1 MSFLWSENTEREDE
15 DPWVDGFSCSEIFSS
30 GQGLTYDDLILL
42 PGHIDFGTD
51 DVNIQGRFSR
61 NIPIK
66 APFVSSPMDTVTEAN
81 MAIGMALHGGIGVI
95 HNNQPAEQQADQV
108 RIVKRYKNGFI
119 TKPLTLS
126 PECTIADVDAIKY
139 KFGFSGVPIT
149 DNGEIGG
156 VLVGIVTSRDVDF
169 IEDRTIK
176 LKDVMTTD
184 LTVGMD
190 SGTLEENNQILL
202 KSKKAKLPIV
212 DNDKRLVALMSRTDL
227 LKNRDFPLATKDPE
241 TKSLRVAAA
250 IGTRNADKE
259 RAKLLVEAGVDA
271 IVIDSS
277 QGDSKY
283 QHAMIAYL
291 KKNFPKVDVVGG
303 NVVSMKQAKNLIQ
316 SGVDGLRIGMGIGSI
331 CTTQEVCAVGRPQA
345 SAVYHVAR
353 FADQYGIPVIADGG
367 IRNTGNIVKALV
379 LGASTVMMGSMLA
392 GTEEAPGEYF
402 YQDGVRLKRYR
413 GMGSL
418 EAMNKGSKQRY
429 FVKSDVVRVAQG
441 VSGAV
446 QDKGPLRRYIPY
458 IVQGVKH
465 GFQDLGVKSCDEAK
479 TKRAAGEIRFELRT
493 ASAQREGGIHSLYS
507 YEKSKIG
514 V

>member
-1 MSFLWSENTEREDE
+1 MSFLWSESANEN
-15 DPWVDGFSCSEIFSS
+15 DPWVDGFSCAEIFAS

-42 PGHIDFGTD
+42 PGQISFGTD
-51 DVNIQGRFSR
+51 EISISGYFSR
-61 NIPIK
+61 NIPLK

-95 HNNQPAEQQADQV
+95 HNNQSIEDQADSV
-108 RIVKRYKNGFI
+108 RTVKRYKNGFI
-119 TKPLTLS
+119 TKPMTLS
-126 PECTIADVDAIKY
+126 PENSIADVDKIKY
-139 KFGFSGVPIT
+139 EFGFSGVPIT

-156 VLVGIVTSRDVDF
+156 LLVGIVTSRDVDF
-169 IEDRTIK
+169 IEDRSIK

-184 LTVGMD
+184 LVVGMD
-190 SGTLEENNQILL
+190 TGTLEENNQILL

-212 DNDKRLVALMSRTDL
+212 DKDNKLVALMSRTDL
-227 LKNRDFPLATKDPE
+227 LKNRDYPLATKDPD
-241 TKSLRVAAA
+241 TKSLRVAAS

-259 RAKLLVEAGVDA
+259 RAHALVEAGVDA

-283 QHAMIAYL
+283 QHAMIHHL
-291 KKNFPKVDVVGG
+291 KKNYPHVDVVGG
-303 NVVSMKQAKNLIQ
+303 NIVSMRQAKNLIQ

-345 SAVYHVAR
+345 SAVYHVSR
-353 FADQYGIPVIADGG
+353 YADQYKVPVCADGG

-379 LGASTVMMGSMLA
+379 LGASSVMMGSMLA

-418 EAMNKGSKQRY
+418 EAMSKGSKQRY
-429 FVKSDVVRVAQG
+429 FVKSNVVRVAQG

-465 GFQDLGVKSCDEAK
+465 GFQDLGTKSCVEAK
-479 TKRAAGEIRFELRT
+479 AKRASGDIRFELRT

-507 YEKSKIG
+507 YEKSKVG
-514 V
+514 F